1 MNSNI
6 KEQYKRKKQRL
17 RIQLGFKQFIHKPIL
32 NLLWIP
38 AIMVAIL
45 VIWGKEIVLDYLTY
59 DIDIPQTLY
68 SIFNSLI
75 TFITVLLLVLL
86 VFAMLEIIGELTAR
100 KDENALLIAFGTKQC
115 NFGCPILID
124 KYRIKGTKVTFREFY
139 SLAIHYK
146 LWIDRQDAIADAM
159 NVHFVDE
166 IKYGG
171 KNNADGNRIIIKTA
185 KGRKS
190 IGQGALYDEEL

>member
-1 MNSNI
+1 MDINI
-6 KEQYKRKKQRL
+6 KEQYKRRKQRS
-17 RIQLGFKQFIHKPIL
+17 RICLGAKQLIHNPIL
-32 NLLWIP
+32 NLLWLPVII
-38 AIMVAIL
+38 AVIL
-45 VIWGKEIVLDYLTY
+45 IIWGKKIVLYYLTY

-68 SIFNSLI
+68 SIFNGII
-75 TFITVLLLVLL
+75 TFIIALLLILL

-115 NFGCPILID
+115 NFGCPILIN